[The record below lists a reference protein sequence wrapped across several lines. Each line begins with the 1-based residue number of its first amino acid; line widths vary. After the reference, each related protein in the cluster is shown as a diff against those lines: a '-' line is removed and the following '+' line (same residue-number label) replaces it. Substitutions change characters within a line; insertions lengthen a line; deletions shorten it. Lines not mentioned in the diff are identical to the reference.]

1 MDNSLNQNLLNR
13 LERIS
18 STASTCDL
26 NFQKLTDVS
35 NDLNEVSAFLGITAD
50 QSVFFSCLAELS
62 FQKTVTLEHL
72 SKHFNCSV
80 LKLITFM
87 HEIEALEKK
96 GYIQK
101 TIKKRG
107 RKYSYNDM
115 GFSVPHY
122 VIESLRK
129 ADASL
134 LVSAIKFDLPGFLKQ
149 ASAIVD
155 ERQGNILATAQ
166 VLSEMEFLIS
176 MNRDLSYVSFIDQTL
191 SLTISKCTIFAL
203 SYVRL
208 KGQYNVGI
216 DRFANAIFDDL
227 GEQLEFVQEVSAGN
241 HELIRKNLIKL
252 VTSEFDG
259 EKVVSLAHNAMKI
272 LYKSY
277 PDLLIADPEKSGL
290 ISYKLITEKKL
301 YFNSEIKDQVKVI
314 EDVLR
319 PSKFKIYRRE
329 LQRNKMSG
337 GITAIFFGTPGTGK
351 TEVVYQL
358 ARKTHRDIMMVD
370 LSQTKSKWFG
380 ESEKL
385 VKRIFDDYYAHLKSS
400 INEPILFINEADGL
414 LSKRVDLNGR
424 SSSTEQSLNTIQN
437 ILLQALEN
445 FEGILLATTNL
456 TGNLDKAF
464 ERRFAFRIN
473 FLKPDAK
480 SRQSIWKS
488 KIPELSDRNAAV
500 LGEKFEITGG
510 EIEIQVK
517 QVILKKVLNK
527 KVDLFDTLVESC
539 NKNHGFTSRKR
550 IGF

>member
-1 MDNSLNQNLLNR
+1 MGNSLNQNLLNR

-18 STASTCDL
+18 SAASTCDL

-35 NDLNEVSAFLGITAD
+35 NDINEVSVFLDITAD
-50 QSVFFSCLAELS
+50 QSVFFSCLAESS

-72 SKHFNCSV
+72 SKHFRCSV

-101 TIKKRG
+101 NIRKRG

-129 ADASL
+129 EDASL
-134 LVSAIKFDLPGFLKQ
+134 LVSATTFDLPGFLKQ

-155 ERQGNILATAQ
+155 EHHENILTTAQ
-166 VLSEMEFLIS
+166 VLTETEFLIS
-176 MNRDLSYVSFIDQTL
+176 MNRDLAFVSFIDQTL
-191 SLTISKCTIFAL
+191 SQTISKCIMFAL

-208 KGQYNVGI
+208 RGQYSVSI
-216 DRFANAIFDDL
+216 DSFANALFDDL
-227 GEQLEFVQEVSAGN
+227 GEQLDFVQEVSAGN
-241 HELIRKNLIKL
+241 HELIRKNMIKL

-259 EKVVSLAHNAMKI
+259 EKLASISHNTIKI
-272 LYKSY
+272 LYQAY
-277 PDLLIADPEKSGL
+277 PDLLITDPEKSGL
-290 ISYKLITEKKL
+290 ISYKLLAEKKL
-301 YFNSEIKDQVKVI
+301 YFNNGIKEQVKAI
-314 EDVLR
+314 EEVLR
-319 PSKFKIYRRE
+319 PSKFRIYRRE
-329 LQRNKMSG
+329 LQRNKLSR
-337 GITAIFFGTPGTGK
+337 GITAIFFGAPGTGK
-351 TEVVYQL
+351 TEVVYQI
-358 ARKTHRDIMMVD
+358 ARKTQRDIMMVD

-385 VKRIFDDYYAHLKSS
+385 VKRIFEDYYALYRNSV
-400 INEPILFINEADGL
+400 NEPILFINEADGL
-414 LSKRVDLNGR
+414 LSKRIDLNGR
-424 SSSTEQSLNTIQN
+424 GSAADQSLNTMQN

-456 TGNLDKAF
+456 TVNLDKAF
-464 ERRFAFRIN
+464 ERRFTFRIN
-473 FLKPDAK
+473 FPKPDIKA
-480 SRQSIWKS
+480 RQSIWKS
-488 KIPELSDRNAAV
+488 KIPELSGKNAAI

-510 EIEIQVK
+510 EIDIQVR

-527 KVDLFDTLVESC
+527 KVDLFEALVESC
-539 NKNHGFTSRKR
+539 SKDHGFSSKRKV
-550 IGF
+550 GF